1 MKQLILLLTLA
12 SLSGCG
18 TFTTLTNSD
27 QEIAA
32 HLKRQKSNCESMP
45 RVYSGVAYNVCK
57 MNSTGKH
64 AYFDLQLGFYLFDS
78 VFSAATDTVALPF
91 TAYAQNE
98 KGSLDLEKP

>member
-1 MKQLILLLTLA
+1 MKQLFILIALA
-12 SLSGCG
+12 LVTGCG

-27 QEIAA
+27 QEISAN
-32 HLKRQKSNCESMP
+32 LKRQKSNCESMP
-45 RVYSGVAYNVCK
+45 RVYSGVAYNMCK

-91 TAYAQNE
+91 TAYAQTKEGN
-98 KGSLDLEKP
+98 LVLENP